1 MAFVIDKE
9 GADALQAVVGDA
21 MRGRRVF
28 FLFEAQQAA
37 AEENAVLT
45 RVIEIYIATKPPR
58 SEVQFEETLAD
69 HAAKHAFLS
78 APFAH
83 TEPVVRIENW
93 ERQEIYFAWVDFG
106 FIFRFEV

>member
-1 MAFVIDKE
+1 
-9 GADALQAVVGDA
+9 
-21 MRGRRVF
+21 MRGRVF

-37 AEENAVLT
+37 AEENAVLP
-45 RVIEIYIATKPPR
+45 RAFEIDVFTKPSR

-78 APFAH
+78 ASFAH
-83 TEPVVRIENW
+83 TESVVRVENR
-93 ERQEIYFAWVDFG
+93 EGQEINFAWVDFG

>member
-1 MAFVIDKE
+1 MCDE
-9 GADALQAVVGDA
+9 G
-21 MRGRRVF
+21 RVF

-37 AEENAVLT
+37 AEENAVLS
-45 RVIEIYIATKPPR
+45 RVIEIYIATKPSR

-78 APFAH
+78 ALFAH
-83 TEPVVRIENW
+83 TESVVRIENR

>member
-1 MAFVIDKE
+1 MVTVVDKNRAH
-9 GADALQAVVGDA
+9 GLHTVVGDA
-21 MRGRRVF
+21 IGRRFF

-37 AEENAVLT
+37 AEDNTVLA
-45 RVIEIYIATKPPR
+45 RAIEIYIVAKPSR

-83 TEPVVRIENW
+83 TESVVRVENR
-93 ERQEIYFAWVDFG
+93 EGQEIYFAWVDFG